1 MTFDSFVDFVCY
13 HHIVSNV
20 TSIRFTSLSA
30 RRSCSSVGEVGG
42 WKWKWGKREGPLGL
56 GKEQVGRVSSK
67 HSSIDSGWFD
77 PRHARAACA
86 HACVRT

>member
-30 RRSCSSVGEVGG
+30 RWSCSSVGEVGG
-42 WKWKWGKREGPLGL
+42 
-56 GKEQVGRVSSK
+56 
-67 HSSIDSGWFD
+67 
-77 PRHARAACA
+77 
-86 HACVRT
+86 